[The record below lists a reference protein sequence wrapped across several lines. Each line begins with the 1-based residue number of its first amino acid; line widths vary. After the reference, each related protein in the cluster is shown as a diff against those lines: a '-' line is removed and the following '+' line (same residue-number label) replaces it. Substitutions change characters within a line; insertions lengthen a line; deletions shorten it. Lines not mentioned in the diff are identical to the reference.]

1 MSIRS
6 LIVAAAV
13 LAAATGAQAQ
23 SAFAKPE
30 DAVKYR
36 QAAFTVLGA
45 HFSRIGAMAQ
55 GRVPFDAKAAQDNA
69 AIVVAMSTLPWA
81 GFTPDT
87 QNIKSRTKAE
97 AWMEMDKV
105 RAGADKMVKAVADL
119 QAAARTGNLD
129 AVKKTFGDAAA
140 TCKACHDAYRE

>member
-1 MSIRS
+1 MKIRI
-6 LIVAAAV
+6 LAAAAAV
-13 LAAATGAQAQ
+13 LLSTAAHAQFQ
-23 SAFAKPE
+23 KPE

-36 QAAFTVLGA
+36 QSAFTVLGA

-55 GRVPFDAKAAQDNA
+55 GRVPFDAKVAQENA
-69 AIVVAMSTLPWA
+69 AIVATMSKLPWA

-87 QNIKSRTKAE
+87 EKIKSRTKPE

-105 RAGADKMVKAVADL
+105 RAGADKMVKAIADL
-119 QAAARTGNLD
+119 EAATRTGSLD
-129 AVKKTFGDAAA
+129 AVKKSFGDAAA

>member
-1 MSIRS
+1 MSVRFAMI
-6 LIVAAAV
+6 LAAAV
-13 LAAATGAQAQ
+13 LASGAHAQ
-23 SAFAKPE
+23 SAFQKPE

-87 QNIKSRTKAE
+87 QNLKSRTKPE

-119 QAAARTGNLD
+119 QAATRTGNLD
-129 AVKKTFGDAAA
+129 AVKKSFGDAAA

>member
-1 MSIRS
+1 MKIRI
-6 LIVAAAV
+6 LAAAAAV
-13 LAAATGAQAQ
+13 LLSGAAHAQFQ
-23 SAFAKPE
+23 KPE

-36 QAAFTVLGA
+36 QSAFTVLGA

-55 GRVPFDAKAAQDNA
+55 GRVPFDAKVAQENA
-69 AIVVAMSTLPWA
+69 AIVATMSKLPWA

-87 QNIKSRTKAE
+87 EKIKSRTKPE

-105 RAGADKMVKAVADL
+105 RAGADKMVKAIADL
-119 QAAARTGNLD
+119 EAATRTGSLD
-129 AVKKTFGDAAA
+129 AVKKSFGDAAA

>member
-1 MSIRS
+1 MSKR
-6 LIVAAAV
+6 LLVAAVVAA
-13 LAAATGAQAQ
+13 LAGVAHAQFQ
-23 SAFAKPE
+23 KPE

-36 QAAFTVLGA
+36 QGAFTVMA
-45 HFSRIGAMAQ
+45 NHFSRIGVMVQ
-55 GRVPFDAKAAQDNA
+55 GRVPFDAKVAQENA
-69 AIVVAMSTLPWA
+69 ALVATLAKLPWA

-87 QNIKSRTKAE
+87 EKIKSRTKPE

-105 RAGADKMVKAVADL
+105 RAGADKMMKAVADL
-119 QAAARTGNLD
+119 EAATRTGNLD